1 MAPKKHRTGTR
12 LVAAAL
18 VAAAAAFFSG
28 AAAEPAAAVDRL
40 NCRGYGQARV
50 FLESQSWWLRTPG
63 RDGTSTGHVHSGAC
77 FPYLKNLRGKFR
89 LDVRSLIHANR
100 GGRIRHVRVQ
110 AFNNAYGT
118 KTLRDVDTIRR
129 CRSGMCTFWT
139 RMYANTG
146 RLPNDGLT
154 EFRIHTE
161 VEDRDGSRNL
171 ATNGFLAY
179 VRNGRPI
186 RNTEHLAPHRTEGR
200 GWYET
205 VNGVEFGYQSAR
217 LRSKVPTRAVSGIWR
232 PTVET
237 LEGVGGENITR
248 SLVTI
253 DPDFHAAP
261 AQRGRVL
268 VARSGE
274 VQRRLWINTHKL
286 TNGKHRLVV
295 VASAR
300 LRVGS
305 TLSGVVVIPFRVRN

>member
-1 MAPKKHRTGTR
+1 MAVKEHRTGIR
-12 LVAAAL
+12 LVRAAL
-18 VAAAAAFFSG
+18 VAAAWACLAG

-40 NCRGYGQARV
+40 NCRGYSQGRV
-50 FLESQSWWLRTPG
+50 FLESQSWWFRTPG
-63 RDGTSTGHVHSGAC
+63 RNGTSTGHVHSGAC
-77 FPYLKNLRGKFR
+77 FPYLKNLRGMVR
-89 LDVRSLIHANR
+89 LDVRSLLHANP

-118 KTLRDVDTIRR
+118 RTLRDIDTIRR
-129 CRSGMCTFWT
+129 CPSGTCTFWT

-161 VEDRDGSRNL
+161 VEDQDGSRNL

-186 RNTEHLAPHRTEGR
+186 RNTEHLAPNRTEGR

-217 LRSKVPTRAVSGIWR
+217 LRSKVPMKAVSGIWR
-232 PTVET
+232 PVVQT

-253 DPDFHAAP
+253 DPDFHAVP
-261 AQRGRVL
+261 AHRGRVL
-268 VARSGE
+268 VERFRE
-274 VQRRLWINTHKL
+274 IRRRLWINTRKL
-286 TNGKHRLVV
+286 GNGEHRLVII
-295 VASAR
+295 ASAR

-305 TLSGVVVIPFRVRN
+305 TLSGVLVIPFKVQN